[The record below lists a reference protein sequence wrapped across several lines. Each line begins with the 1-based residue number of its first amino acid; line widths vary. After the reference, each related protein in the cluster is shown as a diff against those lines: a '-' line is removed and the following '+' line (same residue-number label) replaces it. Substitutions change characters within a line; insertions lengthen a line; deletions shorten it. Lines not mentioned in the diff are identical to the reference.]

1 MIGFLR
7 KQHNIWD
14 ITFEKKKKDII
25 AKESIDLFSDD
36 DNIEQNI
43 VSKKKLNIVS
53 KKKLNVVSV
62 TKRIQNKTTNV

>member
-1 MIGFLR
+1 MKR
-7 KQHNIWD
+7 
-14 ITFEKKKKDII
+14 KKKDII